1 MGCLQL
7 VKVKDAVGTANGFT
21 INLCPG
27 EGGSLVTTSADLAG
41 GFTQAGGNCGVDIST
56 GARNLRISPLHRVR
70 WRIATNTVAALD
82 PPGTIAPAGSTFM
95 LYRELLDVAKNP
107 VPGLAQVVAEYAV
120 DLKFGIAVDQRETN
134 PPPNNITVF
143 DPTWFVEPSSIE
155 QKLEAQLA
163 ARKHPKIRLAT
174 RGYLDFLRLGGRL
187 RFGDLTSSKI
197 RAPLQRQLPVLT
209 GLSAT
214 YLHRSMRELPETNQ
228 DDDLRG
234 DPVGHFVVLCGYD
247 KKRRS
252 VLVADPLEHP
262 GRELHYH
269 VPIVRVVGAIFLGVL
284 TYDASFLVIEPR
296 EEREEA

>member
-1 MGCLQL
+1 MRDLREFEIGPQPDDQTCGPTCLHAVYRYFEDEVPLERL
-7 VKVKDAVGTANGFT
+7 VAE
-21 INLCPG
+21 IPMLE
-27 EGGSLVTTSADLAG
+27 EGGGTLEVML
-41 GFTQAGGNCGVDIST
+41 GVHALRRGYRAT
-56 GARNLRISPLHRVR
+56 LHTFNLR
-70 WRIATNTVAALD
+70 
-82 PPGTIAPAGSTFM
+82 
-95 LYRELLDVAKNP
+95 
-107 VPGLAQVVAEYAV
+107 
-120 DLKFGIAVDQRETN
+120 
-134 PPPNNITVF
+134 VF
-143 DPTWFVEPSSIE
+143 DPTWFANPAVLE
-155 QKLEAQLA
+155 QKLEAQLSV
-163 ARKHPKIRLAT
+163 RKHPKIRLAS

-214 YLHRSMRELPETNQ
+214 YLHRSMRELPETNH

-247 KKRRS
+247 KKHRS

-262 GRELHYH
+262 DSKRKYS

-296 EEREEA
+296 EEREPA

>member
-1 MGCLQL
+1 MVAQRDLGRFRIQRQPDDQTCGPTCLHAVYRYFDDEVPLERL
-7 VKVKDAVGTANGFT
+7 VEEIPMLD
-21 INLCPG
+21 
-27 EGGSLVTTSADLAG
+27 EGGGTLEVMLAVHALRRG
-41 GFTQAGGNCGVDIST
+41 YRATLHTF
-56 GARNLRISPLHRVR
+56 NLR
-70 WRIATNTVAALD
+70 
-82 PPGTIAPAGSTFM
+82 
-95 LYRELLDVAKNP
+95 
-107 VPGLAQVVAEYAV
+107 
-120 DLKFGIAVDQRETN
+120 
-134 PPPNNITVF
+134 VF
-143 DPTWFVEPSSIE
+143 DPTWFVEPASIE

-214 YLHRSMRELPETNQ
+214 YLHRSMRELPETNK

-247 KKRRS
+247 RKRRS

-262 GRELHYH
+262 ERELHYH

-296 EEREEA
+296 GERREA